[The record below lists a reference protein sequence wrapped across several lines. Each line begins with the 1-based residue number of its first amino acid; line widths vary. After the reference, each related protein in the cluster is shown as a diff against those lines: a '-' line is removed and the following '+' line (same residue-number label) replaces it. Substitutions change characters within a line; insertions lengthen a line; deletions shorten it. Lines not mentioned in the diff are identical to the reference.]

1 MTTMR
6 IGHDNTGPS
15 NKWLIEHVVMRNEVT
30 GHTFKLIQLNF
41 CIIVQAKFFTC

>member
-6 IGHDNTGPS
+6 IGHDNAGTS

-30 GHTFKLIQLNF
+30 GHTYKYTTQKKTQFLDY
-41 CIIVQAKFFTC
+41 